1 MSTTIRYGTILYI
14 LYGWTGII
22 TLLGMGRKYFDFHNS
37 LTDYFSKSSFCVYI
51 IHMPILVVAGFFVLK
66 ISAPVTIQFLLIVLI
81 SFAATFLIYEIVK
94 RIPVLRF
101 LLGVHRN
108 KQNKA
113 A

>member
-1 MSTTIRYGTILYI
+1 
-14 LYGWTGII
+14 
-22 TLLGMGRKYFDFHNS
+22 
-37 LTDYFSKSSFCVYI
+37 
-51 IHMPILVVAGFFVLK
+51 MPILVVAGFFVLK
-66 ISAPVTIQFLLIVLI
+66 ISAPVAIQFLLIVLI

-101 LLGVHRN
+101 LLGVHGK

>member
-1 MSTTIRYGTILYI
+1 
-14 LYGWTGII
+14 
-22 TLLGMGRKYFDFHNS
+22 
-37 LTDYFSKSSFCVYI
+37 
-51 IHMPILVVAGFFVLK
+51 MPILVVAGFFVLK